1 MKFQRWD
8 VLKSSTLLIAFLIIL
23 PFQLWA
29 SYDLKNAYPE
39 PELKPN
45 DVVRLQL
52 LAMQQNDESDIG
64 IEVTFRFASP
74 ANKKQTG
81 PLQRFIRLVRNPSY
95 RPLLNHTNA
104 TFLELTVEE
113 DFAVQEVVITT
124 SNGERIGYRFWLS
137 IQKGPVYPG
146 CWMTD
151 SVVPFKVMEV

>member
-1 MKFQRWD
+1 MKFQRWG
-8 VLKSSTLLIAFLIIL
+8 VLKSSTLLAFLIIL

-29 SYDLKNAYPE
+29 SYDIENAYPE

-45 DVVRLQL
+45 DVVKLQL
-52 LAMQQNDESDIG
+52 LAMQQNDDSDFG

-74 ANKKQTG
+74 SNKIQPG
-81 PLQRFIRLVRNPSY
+81 PLKRFISLVRNPSY
-95 RPLLNHTNA
+95 LPLLNHTKA

-113 DFAVQEVVITT
+113 NFAVQDVIITT
-124 SNGERIGYRFWLS
+124 SKGKRIGYRFRLS
-137 IQKGPVYPG
+137 IQKGPLYPG

>member
-1 MKFQRWD
+1 MF
-8 VLKSSTLLIAFLIIL
+8 KSFTLLIFIFTLT
-23 PFQLWA
+23 FKVWA
-29 SYDLKNAYPE
+29 SYDVNNSYPDPKLE
-39 PELKPN
+39 PN

-104 TFLELTVEE
+104 TFLDLTVED

-124 SNGERIGYRFWLS
+124 SKGERIGFRFRLS

>member
-1 MKFQRWD
+1 MFKRA
-8 VLKSSTLLIAFLIIL
+8 TLIVFLFIL
-23 PFQLWA
+23 PFLVWA
-29 SYDLKNAYPE
+29 SYDIENAYPE

-52 LAMQQNDESDIG
+52 LAMQQNDDSDFG

-81 PLQRFIRLVRNPSY
+81 PLKRFIRLVRNPSY
-95 RPLLNHTNA
+95 RPLLNHINA
-104 TFLELTVEE
+104 AFLELTVEKN
-113 DFAVQEVVITT
+113 FAVQDVIITT
-124 SNGERIGYRFWLS
+124 SNGKRIGYRFRLS
-137 IQKGPVYPG
+137 IQKGPIYPG

>member
-1 MKFQRWD
+1 MFKRATLIVFISILSFQ
-8 VLKSSTLLIAFLIIL
+8 V
-23 PFQLWA
+23 WA
-29 SYDLKNAYPE
+29 SYDIENAYPE

-52 LAMQQNDESDIG
+52 LAMQQNDDSDFG

-74 ANKKQTG
+74 SNKIQTG
-81 PLQRFIRLVRNPSY
+81 PLKRFIRLVRNPSY
-95 RPLLNHTNA
+95 LPLLNHTNA

-113 DFAVQEVVITT
+113 DFAVQDVIITT
-124 SNGERIGYRFWLS
+124 SKGERIGYRFRLS
-137 IQKGPVYPG
+137 IQKGPLYPG

>member
-1 MKFQRWD
+1 MFNRANPL
-8 VLKSSTLLIAFLIIL
+8 VFLLIL
-23 PFQLWA
+23 PFQVWA
-29 SYDLKNAYPE
+29 AYNIENAYPE

-52 LAMQQNDESDIG
+52 LAMQQNDDSDFG

-81 PLQRFIRLVRNPSY
+81 PLKRFIRLVRNPSY
-95 RPLLNHTNA
+95 RPLLNHINA

-113 DFAVQEVVITT
+113 DFAVQDVIITT
-124 SNGERIGYRFWLS
+124 SNGKRIGYRFRLS
-137 IQKGPVYPG
+137 IQKGPLYPD

-151 SVVPFKVMEV
+151 SVIPFKVMEI

>member
-1 MKFQRWD
+1 MI
-8 VLKSSTLLIAFLIIL
+8 KSFTLLVCLFIL

-29 SYDLKNAYPE
+29 SYDIENAYPE

-52 LAMQQNDESDIG
+52 LAMQQNDESNFG

-81 PLQRFIRLVRNPSY
+81 PLNRFIRLVRNPSY
-95 RPLLNHTNA
+95 SPLLNHLNA
-104 TFLELTVEE
+104 TFLELTFE
-113 DFAVQEVVITT
+113 DDLAIQDVIITT
-124 SNGERIGYRFWLS
+124 SKGKRIGYRFRLS
-137 IQKGPVYPG
+137 IQKGTTYPE

-151 SVVPFKVMEV
+151 SVIPFKLTEA

>member
-1 MKFQRWD
+1 MIKRATHL
-8 VLKSSTLLIAFLIIL
+8 VFLFIL

-29 SYDLKNAYPE
+29 SYDIENAYPE

-52 LAMQQNDESDIG
+52 LAMQQNDDSDFG

-81 PLQRFIRLVRNPSY
+81 PLKRFISLVRNPSY
-95 RPLLNHTNA
+95 RPLLNHINA
-104 TFLELTVEE
+104 TFIELTVEE
-113 DFAVQEVVITT
+113 DFAVQDVIITT
-124 SNGERIGYRFWLS
+124 SNGERIGYRFRLS
-137 IQKGPVYPG
+137 IQKGPLYPG

-151 SVVPFKVMEV
+151 SVTPFKVLEV

>member
-1 MKFQRWD
+1 MFKRATLIVFISILSFQ
-8 VLKSSTLLIAFLIIL
+8 V
-23 PFQLWA
+23 WA
-29 SYDLKNAYPE
+29 SYDIENAYPE

-52 LAMQQNDESDIG
+52 LAMQQNDDSDFG

-74 ANKKQTG
+74 SNKIQTG
-81 PLQRFIRLVRNPSY
+81 PLKRFISLVRNPSY
-95 RPLLNHTNA
+95 LPLLNHTNA

-113 DFAVQEVVITT
+113 DFAVQDVIITT
-124 SNGERIGYRFWLS
+124 SKGERIGYRFRLS
-137 IQKGPVYPG
+137 IQKGTLYPG

>member
-1 MKFQRWD
+1 MIKRATHL
-8 VLKSSTLLIAFLIIL
+8 VFLFIL

-29 SYDLKNAYPE
+29 SYDIENAYPE
-39 PELKPN
+39 PKLKPN

-52 LAMQQNDESDIG
+52 LAMQQNDDSDFG

-81 PLQRFIRLVRNPSY
+81 PLKRFIGLVRNPSY
-95 RPLLNHTNA
+95 RPLLNHINA

-113 DFAVQEVVITT
+113 VFAVQDVIITT
-124 SNGERIGYRFWLS
+124 SNGERIGYRFRLS
-137 IQKGPVYPG
+137 IQKGPLYPG

-151 SVVPFKVMEV
+151 SVTPFKVLEV